1 MAASYPSK
9 VVGFLPKVDFTQ
21 DIVAA
26 HVNDL
31 QYEVV
36 AIEAALGTLPAGGY
50 ASVKDRLNAI
60 DGAWT
65 SWTPTWTSSGTNP
78 TLGDGELVGA
88 YTSIGDLIVARF
100 RLTLGPNT
108 TKGTGNWR
116 FTYPVN
122 PHTEHVGS
130 SVGALIAR
138 DASGSQSYA
147 AMPYA
152 TNGTYFTAS
161 MGQTLTI
168 TSGQETITFTSD
180 NTKGKN
186 NISFGKTYKAA
197 PVVSTS
203 AGQTGFNSQWSSVGT
218 TDFDGDL
225 TKMDGSNSSGDKTLK
240 WRAIGMVESNI
251 DYQTPFTWGTS
262 DVLAGTLVYQAA

>member
-1 MAASYPSK
+1 MAASYPTGLK
-9 VVGFLPKVDFTQ
+9 TFLTKQNFID
-21 DIVAA
+21 DIEAS

-31 QYEVV
+31 QAEVV
-36 AIEAALGTLPAGGY
+36 AIETVLGLLPQGDY
-50 ASVKDRLNAI
+50 ASVRARLDSL

-78 TLGDGELVGA
+78 TLGNGALVGA
-88 YTSIGDLIVARF
+88 YTTIGDLVIARF
-100 RLTLGPNT
+100 RLTLGGT
-108 TKGTGNWR
+108 TNEGTGNWR
-116 FTYPVN
+116 FSYPVD
-122 PHTEHVGS
+122 PHLEHVGS

-138 DASGSQSYA
+138 DGSGSQSYA

-168 TSGQETITFTSD
+168 TTGTETITFTND

-186 NISFGKTYKAA
+186 NISFGKTYKTA

-203 AGQTGFNSQWSSVGT
+203 AGQTGYNSQWSAVST

-225 TKMDGSNSSGDKTLK
+225 TKMDGGNGTGDKDLK

-251 DYQTPFTWGTS
+251 DKNTPFTWAAT
-262 DVLAGTLVYQAA
+262 DILAGTLVYQAA

>member
-1 MAASYPSK
+1 MAASYPTGLK
-9 VVGFLPKVDFTQ
+9 TFLPKVDFTQ

-31 QYEVV
+31 QNEVQ
-36 AIEAALGTLPAGGY
+36 AIEAALGTLPFGEY
-50 ASVKDRLNAI
+50 ATVKARLDSI
-60 DGAWT
+60 DGPWT
-65 SWTPTWTSSGTNP
+65 SWVPTWTSSGSNP
-78 TLGDGELVGA
+78 TLGNGELVGA
-88 YTSIGDLIVARF
+88 YISVGTLVVARF
-100 RLTLGPNT
+100 RLTLGSSTN
-108 TKGTGNWR
+108 KGTGNWR
-116 FTYPVN
+116 FTYPMT

-147 AMPYA
+147 SMPYA
-152 TNGTYFTAS
+152 TNSTYFTAS

-168 TSGQETITFTSD
+168 TSGTETITFSSD

-203 AGQTGFNSQWSSVGT
+203 AGQTGFNSQWSAVST

-251 DYQTPFTWGTS
+251 DYQTPYTWATG
-262 DVLAGTLVYQAA
+262 DILAGTLVYQAA